1 MPNLPAKSPAIGRL
15 LAGLRAFRATYYEQ
29 RPEPLRKLV
38 DSGQQ
43 PEVLVIACS
52 DSRVDPAI
60 LTNAE
65 PGDLFVVRNVA
76 NLVPPYVAD
85 GTSRGTSAAIEFAV
99 RDLGVKHVI
108 VLGHSRCGGISA
120 LLDGYGENDEGEGYI
135 APWVRIA
142 APARD
147 EVLRRW
153 PDASR
158 EFKQRACERA
168 GVRTSLTNLM
178 TFPFIRQRVE
188 EGRLSLYGW
197 YYDLE
202 NGELM
207 QYDPDKDRFYD
218 LYFGPTPAEDA

>member
-1 MPNLPAKSPAIGRL
+1 MTEINELVQGFQRFRVKSFEPNRELFNRLAMQGQTPRTLLIG
-15 LAGLRAFRATYYEQ
+15 
-29 RPEPLRKLV
+29 
-38 DSGQQ
+38 
-43 PEVLVIACS
+43 CS

-60 LTNAE
+60 LTDSA
-65 PGDLFVVRNVA
+65 PGDMFVVRNVA
-76 NLVPPYVAD
+76 NLVPPYETT
-85 GTSRGTSAAIEFAV
+85 GRYHGTSAALEFAV
-99 RDLGVKHVI
+99 CNLNVSNII
-108 VLGHSRCGGISA
+108 VLGHSRCGGIRA
-120 LLDGYGENDEGEGYI
+120 LLEGYGRNEEGEGFI
-135 APWVRIA
+135 APWVQIA

-153 PDASR
+153 PDASS

-168 GVRTSLTNLM
+168 GIRTSLMNLM

-188 EGRLSLYGW
+188 DGRVKLYGW

-218 LYFGPTPAEDA
+218 FYFGPMPADVA

>member
-1 MPNLPAKSPAIGRL
+1 MTTISELLQGFQRFRVKSFEPNRELFNRLAMQGQMPRTMLIG
-15 LAGLRAFRATYYEQ
+15 
-29 RPEPLRKLV
+29 
-38 DSGQQ
+38 
-43 PEVLVIACS
+43 CS

-60 LTNAE
+60 LTDSA

-76 NLVPPYVAD
+76 NLIPPCETGGRYH
-85 GTSRGTSAAIEFAV
+85 GTSAAVEFAV
-99 RDLGVKHVI
+99 CNLKVDNII
-108 VLGHSRCGGISA
+108 VLGHSRCGGIRA
-120 LLDGYGENDEGEGYI
+120 LLAGYGEHEEGEGFI
-135 APWVRIA
+135 APWVQIA

-153 PDASR
+153 PDASN
-158 EFKQRACERA
+158 EFRQRACERA
-168 GVRTSLTNLM
+168 GIRVSLTNLM

-188 EGRLSLYGW
+188 AGSLSLYGW

-218 LYFGPTPAEDA
+218 LYFGSTPTGPA

>member
-1 MPNLPAKSPAIGRL
+1 MTSINDLLQGFHRFRRKNFEPNRDLFNQLAMKGQTPRTLLIG
-15 LAGLRAFRATYYEQ
+15 
-29 RPEPLRKLV
+29 
-38 DSGQQ
+38 
-43 PEVLVIACS
+43 CS

-60 LTNAE
+60 LTDSA
-65 PGDLFVVRNVA
+65 PGDLFVIRNVA
-76 NLVPPYVAD
+76 NLIPPCETGGRYH
-85 GTSRGTSAAIEFAV
+85 GTSAAVEYAV
-99 RDLGVKHVI
+99 CNLEVDNII
-108 VLGHSRCGGISA
+108 VLGHSRCGGINA
-120 LLDGYGENDEGEGYI
+120 LLEGYGENDEGEGYI

-168 GVRTSLTNLM
+168 CVRISLTNLL

-188 EGRLSLYGW
+188 SKSLSLYGW

-218 LYFGPTPAEDA
+218 IYFGPAPEHV

>member
-1 MPNLPAKSPAIGRL
+1 MPLPSVL
-15 LAGLRAFRATYYEQ
+15 LDGYSNFRAGRYSSEAERY
-29 RPEPLRKLV
+29 LKL
-38 DSGQQ
+38 GEGAQK
-43 PEVLVIACS
+43 PKTMIIACC
-52 DSRVDPAI
+52 DSRAAPETIFDAG
-60 LTNAE
+60 
-65 PGDLFVVRNVA
+65 PGEIFVVRNVA
-76 NLVPPYVAD
+76 NLVPPHETGGRYH
-85 GTSRGTSAAIEFAV
+85 GTSAAVEFAV
-99 RDLGVKHVI
+99 CNLEVRNII
-108 VLGHSRCGGISA
+108 VLGHSHCGGITA

-153 PDASR
+153 PNASR

-188 EGRLSLYGW
+188 DGSLNLYGW

-207 QYDPDKDRFYD
+207 QYDAEKDRFYD
-218 LYFGPTPAEDA
+218 LYFGPMPE

>member
-1 MPNLPAKSPAIGRL
+1 MTNINELLQGFHRFRLKNFEPNRELFNQLAMKGQTPRTLLIG
-15 LAGLRAFRATYYEQ
+15 
-29 RPEPLRKLV
+29 
-38 DSGQQ
+38 
-43 PEVLVIACS
+43 CS

-60 LTNAE
+60 LTDSA
-65 PGDLFVVRNVA
+65 PGALFVIRNVA
-76 NLVPPYVAD
+76 NLIPPCETGGRYH
-85 GTSRGTSAAIEFAV
+85 GTSAAVEYAV
-99 RDLGVKHVI
+99 CNLEVDNII
-108 VLGHSRCGGISA
+108 VLGHSRCGGINA
-120 LLDGYGENDEGEGYI
+120 LLEGYGANNEGEGYI
-135 APWVRIA
+135 APWVQIA

-168 GVRTSLTNLM
+168 GVRVSLTNLM

-188 EGRLSLYGW
+188 AGSLRLYGW

-218 LYFGPTPAEDA
+218 MYFGPIPVDAG